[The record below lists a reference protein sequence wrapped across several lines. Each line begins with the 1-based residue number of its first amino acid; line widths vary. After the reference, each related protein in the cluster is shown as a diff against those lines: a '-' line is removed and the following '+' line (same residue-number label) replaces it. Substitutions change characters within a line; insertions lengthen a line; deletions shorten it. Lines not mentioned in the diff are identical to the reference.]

1 MEVEKVQEQTKEGE
15 DVKAQRKQAKGNN
28 RR

>member
-1 MEVEKVQEQTKEGE
+1 MEVEKAQEQTKEEE
-15 DVKAQRKQAKGNN
+15 DVKAQRKQARGNN